1 MTIRTS
7 IRPSFTSSHISQLTI
22 SSQLQ
27 VMGVINTTPD
37 SFSDGGKF
45 DSFDAAFAGAR
56 QMIADG
62 ADILDIGGESTR
74 PGSLAVDSQ
83 QELDRTI
90 PLIRAI
96 RQVSDIPI
104 SIDTNKSVV
113 MRAAIDAGANIINS
127 IWALQLEDSLQVA
140 AELSVPVCLMHMQGS
155 PDTMQHKPSYDDV
168 VSEVL
173 EFLRAR
179 IDAAVDAG
187 IARQNII
194 VDPGF
199 GFGKTLEHNLLL
211 LKSLTEFRK
220 LGVPVLAGMSRKG
233 MIGAILDKP
242 ADQRLYGSLS
252 VAVIAAMQGVDILRV
267 HDVAE
272 TVDALAMVRALRE
285 VEK

>member
-1 MTIRTS
+1 M
-7 IRPSFTSSHISQLTI
+7 SQLTI

-45 DSFDAAFAGAR
+45 DSIEKALAGA
-56 QMIADG
+56 QLMIAAG

-74 PGSLAVDSQ
+74 PGSLAVDPQ

-90 PLIRAI
+90 PLIKAI
-96 RQVSDIPI
+96 RQLSDIPI
-104 SIDTNKSVV
+104 SIDSNKSVV
-113 MRAAIDAGANIINS
+113 MRAAVDAGANIINS

-140 AELSVPVCLMHMQGS
+140 AELAVPVCLMHMQGS
-155 PDTMQHKPSYDDV
+155 PQTMQHEPSYDDV
-168 VSEVL
+168 VGEVL
-173 EFLRAR
+173 DFLRAR
-179 IDAAVDAG
+179 IDAALDAG
-187 IARQNII
+187 IAQQNII
-194 VDPGF
+194 IDPGF

-211 LKSLTEFRK
+211 LKSLPEFRK
-220 LGVPVLAGMSRKG
+220 FGVPVLVGMSRKG

-252 VAVIAAMQGVDILRV
+252 VAVMAAMLGADILRV

-272 TVDALAMVRALRE
+272 TVDALAMVRALRK
-285 VEK
+285 VEL